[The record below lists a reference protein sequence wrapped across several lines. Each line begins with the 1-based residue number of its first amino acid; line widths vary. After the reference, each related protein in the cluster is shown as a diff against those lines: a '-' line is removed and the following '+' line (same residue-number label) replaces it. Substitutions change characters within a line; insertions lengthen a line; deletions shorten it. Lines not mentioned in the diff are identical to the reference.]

1 MMTRDEAR
9 RLREAFSGRE
19 RAEWS
24 RRICDHVLSWDA
36 FKRAQTVMAYASV
49 GAEVETWALLAE
61 ILGRSKRLLL
71 PRCYARGR
79 MEALHARDLSGL
91 SPSRYGIPEPGPG
104 AEPVQKDGIDLILVP
119 GLLFDRSGNR
129 LGQGAGYYDRFLADY
144 RGMTCGLAFE
154 GQVMDRLSVQAHDV
168 PVRALCTQKG
178 LFVL

>member
-9 RLREAFSGRE
+9 RLREAFSDRE

-24 RRICDHVLSWDA
+24 RRICDCVLSWGA
-36 FKRAQTVMAYASV
+36 FGRARTVMAYASV
-49 GAEVETWALLAE
+49 GAEVETWPLLAE
-61 ILGRSKRLLL
+61 ILGRQKRLLL

-79 MEALHARDLSGL
+79 MEALRVRDLSSL
-91 SPSRYGIPEPGPG
+91 SQSRYGIPEPGPG
-104 AEPVQKDGIDLILVP
+104 AETVPKDEIDLILVP

-154 GQVMDRLSVQAHDV
+154 AQVMDRLCVRAHDV
-168 PVRALCTQKG
+168 PVRALCTQRG